1 MADIKIKK
9 VEDTVIKT
17 SKDIG
22 IVSEK
27 VRNAGI
33 RTKENINSTTEQSN
47 SNSPEQYA
55 VEKVQEKAKE
65 AADYAAYEFN
75 HQGKKSVV
83 DTKNNIETAKLTLDE
98 VKARRK
104 ARQAKNTVNNTQV
117 TVESDITFSS
127 QPEASKPPIKN
138 PLKKADNVIKTGNAQ
153 SVKASAKTANTT
165 AVNTVKK
172 VQTKQLAVS
181 KTAEKS
187 RKAAQRLR
195 QTAKEAKKFASQ
207 LVKFLKNALKAAY
220 KAAKSLV
227 SLIIAC
233 GWISVVIIIF
243 ICLFAA
249 LASSFYGIFF
259 STETSDTGLN
269 IKSVIQEINND
280 YDNKIEEIK
289 SKSNYDEVE
298 INGTKANWKDILSI
312 YAVKTT
318 TDQNNPMEIATM
330 DDNKKQLLKD
340 IFWQMNSI
348 SSRTETKTETEII
361 ETDDG
366 HGNIIQTEKK
376 VTRTY
381 LYITVSHKTP
391 DEMANQYGFNK
402 EQQTYLK
409 DLLKDE
415 NNSLWSQVLYG
426 VANADDSIVQVA
438 LTQVGNVGGQPYWSW
453 YGFNSRVEWCA
464 CFVSWCA
471 NECGYID
478 AGVVPKFAG
487 CVTGVQWFKD
497 RGQWADNTIEPSP
510 GMIIFFDWD
519 NKGSSGPQ
527 DGLSDHVGIVEK
539 VENGV
544 VYTVEGNSG
553 DSCRRNQYSVGHYEI
568 LGYGIPAY

>member
-33 RTKENINSTTEQSN
+33 RTKENINSATEQSN

-55 VEKVQEKAKE
+55 VEKVQEKTKE
-65 AADYAAYEFN
+65 AADYSAYEFN

-117 TVESDITFSS
+117 TVESDIAFNS

-153 SVKASAKTANTT
+153 SVKASAKTANAT

-195 QTAKEAKKFASQ
+195 QTAKEAKKFVSQ

-227 SLIIAC
+227 SLIIAG

-280 YDNKIEEIK
+280 YDNKIEKIK

>member
-9 VEDTVIKT
+9 AEDTVIKT

-22 IVSEK
+22 IVSAK

-33 RTKENINSTTEQSN
+33 RTKENINRATEQSN

-117 TVESDITFSS
+117 TVESDIASSS
-127 QPEASKPPIKN
+127 QPEASKPTIKN
-138 PLKKADNVIKTGNAQ
+138 TLKKAENVIKTGNAQ
-153 SVKASAKTANTT
+153 SVKASAKTANAT

-172 VQTKQLAVS
+172 IQTKQLAVS

-187 RKAAQRLR
+187 RKTAQRLR
-195 QTAKEAKKFASQ
+195 QTAKEAKKFVSQ

-227 SLIIAC
+227 PLIIAG

-318 TDQNNPMEIATM
+318 TDQNNPMEIATI
-330 DDNKKQLLKD
+330 DENKKSIISE
-340 IFWQMNSI
+340 IFWDMNNI
-348 SSRTETKTETEII
+348 DYETQTRTKTEEIVT
-361 ETDDG
+361 TDEY
-366 HGNIIQTEKK
+366 GNEVITEKETSVK
-376 VTRTY
+376 VLT
-381 LYITVSHKTP
+381 ITVSNKT
-391 DEMANQYGFNK
+391 ANDMSTEYSFNEK
-402 EQQTYLK
+402 QIEYLTELMSDK
-409 DLLKDE
+409 NDK
-415 NNSLWSQVLYG
+415 LWSSIIFNIGSNGSSIDIGSLTFENETANDLQKKIVAVATNSEYYG
-426 VANADDSIVQVA
+426 ISAKSGYCQAWVADVYQAVTGSRGSAHCALCAAEQWSVSSDWSAIPVGATVYGCASNPYGHTGIYIGNGQVA
-438 LTQVGNVGGQPYWSW
+438 HNLSGEVVIQSLDSW
-453 YGFNSRVEWCA
+453 ASQFKGFAWG
-464 CFVSWCA
+464 W
-471 NECGYID
+471 
-478 AGVVPKFAG
+478 
-487 CVTGVQWFKD
+487 
-497 RGQWADNTIEPSP
+497 
-510 GMIIFFDWD
+510 
-519 NKGSSGPQ
+519 
-527 DGLSDHVGIVEK
+527 
-539 VENGV
+539 ENGK
-544 VYTVEGNSG
+544 
-553 DSCRRNQYSVGHYEI
+553 
-568 LGYGIPAY
+568 LL

>member
-33 RTKENINSTTEQSN
+33 RTKENINSATEQSN

-55 VEKVQEKAKE
+55 VEKVQEKGKE

-117 TVESDITFSS
+117 TVESDIAFSS
-127 QPEASKPPIKN
+127 QPEASKLPIKN
-138 PLKKADNVIKTGNAQ
+138 QLKKADNVIKTGNAQ
-153 SVKASAKTANTT
+153 SVKASAKTANAT

-172 VQTKQLAVS
+172 IQTKQLAVS

-207 LVKFLKNALKAAY
+207 LVKFLKNALKVAY
-220 KAAKSLV
+220 KAAKSLA
-227 SLIIAC
+227 SLIIAG
-233 GWISVVIIIF
+233 GWISVIIIIF

-259 STETSDTGLN
+259 STETSNTGLN
-269 IKSVIQEINND
+269 IKNVIQEINND

-289 SKSNYDEVE
+289 SKSDYDEVE

-312 YAVKTT
+312 YSVKTT
-318 TDQNNPMEIATM
+318 TDQNNPMEIATI
-330 DDNKKQLLKD
+330 DENKKSIISE
-340 IFWQMNSI
+340 IFWDMHNIDYETQT
-348 SSRTETKTETEII
+348 RTKTEEIVT
-361 ETDDG
+361 TDEY
-366 HGNIIQTEKK
+366 GNEVITEKETSVK
-376 VTRTY
+376 VLT
-381 LYITVSHKTP
+381 ITVSNKT
-391 DEMANQYGFNK
+391 ANDMSAEYSFNEKQTEYLTELMSDKNDKLWSSIIFNIGSNGSSIDIGSLTFENETANDLQKKIVAVAINSEYYGISAK
-402 EQQTYLK
+402 SGYCQAWVADVYQAVTGSRGSAHCALCAAEQWSVSSDWSAIPVGVTVYGYASNPYGHTGIYIGNGQVAHNLSGEIVIQSLDSWISQFK
-409 DLLKDE
+409 GFAWGWE
-415 NNSLWSQVLYG
+415 NNL
-426 VANADDSIVQVA
+426 N
-438 LTQVGNVGGQPYWSW
+438 LT
-453 YGFNSRVEWCA
+453 
-464 CFVSWCA
+464 
-471 NECGYID
+471 I
-478 AGVVPKFAG
+478 
-487 CVTGVQWFKD
+487 
-497 RGQWADNTIEPSP
+497 
-510 GMIIFFDWD
+510 
-519 NKGSSGPQ
+519 
-527 DGLSDHVGIVEK
+527 
-539 VENGV
+539 
-544 VYTVEGNSG
+544 
-553 DSCRRNQYSVGHYEI
+553 
-568 LGYGIPAY
+568 

>member
-1 MADIKIKK
+1 M
-9 VEDTVIKT
+9 
-17 SKDIG
+17 
-22 IVSEK
+22 
-27 VRNAGI
+27 
-33 RTKENINSTTEQSN
+33 
-47 SNSPEQYA
+47 
-55 VEKVQEKAKE
+55 
-65 AADYAAYEFN
+65 
-75 HQGKKSVV
+75 
-83 DTKNNIETAKLTLDE
+83 
-98 VKARRK
+98 
-104 ARQAKNTVNNTQV
+104 

-227 SLIIAC
+227 SLIIAG

-318 TDQNNPMEIATM
+318 TDQNNPMEIATI
-330 DDNKKQLLKD
+330 DENKESIISE
-340 IFWQMNSI
+340 IFWDMN
-348 SSRTETKTETEII
+348 
-361 ETDDG
+361 
-366 HGNIIQTEKK
+366 NICL
-376 VTRTY
+376 
-381 LYITVSHKTP
+381 LYTS
-391 DEMANQYGFNK
+391 
-402 EQQTYLK
+402 
-409 DLLKDE
+409 
-415 NNSLWSQVLYG
+415 
-426 VANADDSIVQVA
+426 
-438 LTQVGNVGGQPYWSW
+438 
-453 YGFNSRVEWCA
+453 
-464 CFVSWCA
+464 
-471 NECGYID
+471 
-478 AGVVPKFAG
+478 
-487 CVTGVQWFKD
+487 
-497 RGQWADNTIEPSP
+497 PSP
-510 GMIIFFDWD
+510 RD
-519 NKGSSGPQ
+519 
-527 DGLSDHVGIVEK
+527 
-539 VENGV
+539 
-544 VYTVEGNSG
+544 
-553 DSCRRNQYSVGHYEI
+553 
-568 LGYGIPAY
+568 A

>member
-17 SKDIG
+17 SKDID

-33 RTKENINSTTEQSN
+33 RTKENINSATEQSN

-55 VEKVQEKAKE
+55 VEKVQEKGKE

-117 TVESDITFSS
+117 TVESDIAFSS
-127 QPEASKPPIKN
+127 QPEASKLPIKN

-153 SVKASAKTANTT
+153 SVKASAKTANAT

-172 VQTKQLAVS
+172 IQTKQLAVS

-207 LVKFLKNALKAAY
+207 LVKFLKNALKVAY
-220 KAAKSLV
+220 KAAKSLA
-227 SLIIAC
+227 SLIIAG
-233 GWISVVIIIF
+233 GWISVIIIIF

-259 STETSDTGLN
+259 STETSNTGLN

-289 SKSNYDEVE
+289 SKSDYDEVE

-318 TDQNNPMEIATM
+318 TDQNNPMEIATI
-330 DDNKKQLLKD
+330 DENKKSIISE
-340 IFWQMNSI
+340 IFWDMNNI
-348 SSRTETKTETEII
+348 DYETQTRTKTEEIVT
-361 ETDDG
+361 TDEY
-366 HGNIIQTEKK
+366 GNEVITEKETSVK
-376 VTRTY
+376 VLT
-381 LYITVSHKTP
+381 ITVSNKT
-391 DEMANQYGFNK
+391 ANDMSTEYSFNEKQIEYLTELMSDKNDKLWSSIIFNIGSNGSSIDIGSLTFENETANDLQKKIVAVATNSEYYGISAK
-402 EQQTYLK
+402 SGYCQAWVADVYQAVTGSRGSAHCALCAAEQWSVSSDWSAIPVGATVYGYASNPYGHTGIYIGNGQVAHNLSGEVVTQSLDSWVSQFK
-409 DLLKDE
+409 GFAWGWE
-415 NNSLWSQVLYG
+415 NNL
-426 VANADDSIVQVA
+426 N
-438 LTQVGNVGGQPYWSW
+438 LT
-453 YGFNSRVEWCA
+453 
-464 CFVSWCA
+464 
-471 NECGYID
+471 I
-478 AGVVPKFAG
+478 
-487 CVTGVQWFKD
+487 
-497 RGQWADNTIEPSP
+497 
-510 GMIIFFDWD
+510 
-519 NKGSSGPQ
+519 
-527 DGLSDHVGIVEK
+527 
-539 VENGV
+539 
-544 VYTVEGNSG
+544 
-553 DSCRRNQYSVGHYEI
+553 
-568 LGYGIPAY
+568 